1 MFTVLVSRG
10 QWERDLEENSSH
22 VSVKRVSRMTK
33 AYFKISLSTTILAY
47 FIKKGYHSILK
58 NYNHIFVAVGIEL
71 RALNILG
78 SILPLGHIA
87 SPGITVKEACAKEI
101 TW

>member
-1 MFTVLVSRG
+1 MCQLRGLVEWR
-10 QWERDLEENSSH
+10 LY
-22 VSVKRVSRMTK
+22 TK

-47 FIKKGYHSILK
+47 FIKKGYPNILK

-78 SILPLGHIA
+78 SILPLSHIA

-101 TW
+101 TWWDRNPENVEEPDFLF